1 MKFLQELFHGKGYID
16 GITIINL
23 EGEILFTAKFN
34 NKLGQDQGS
43 EELVGKNF
51 LDVYE
56 NLTPQTSTTI
66 KAMERGTP
74 AYVENQFLK
83 TRGREGITITSLSI
97 PIKCGGRIVGAIDL
111 STQEPG
117 VCPEAPE
124 GLLQV
129 DVSGYFHG
137 DTRKMAMRDAAV
149 FTLDDLVAEDAA
161 MKRVRD
167 YIPVAASCDLPV
179 MIYGETGTGK
189 EVVAQAI
196 HNASRRSAKPFIA
209 QN

>member
-66 KAMERGTP
+66 KRWSEEPRPTW
-74 AYVENQFLK
+74 K
-83 TRGREGITITSLSI
+83 TS
-97 PIKCGGRIVGAIDL
+97 
-111 STQEPG
+111 
-117 VCPEAPE
+117 
-124 GLLQV
+124 
-129 DVSGYFHG
+129 F
-137 DTRKMAMRDAAV
+137 
-149 FTLDDLVAEDAA
+149 
-161 MKRVRD
+161 
-167 YIPVAASCDLPV
+167 
-179 MIYGETGTGK
+179 
-189 EVVAQAI
+189 
-196 HNASRRSAKPFIA
+196 
-209 QN
+209 

>member
-66 KAMERGTP
+66 KAMECGAP
-74 AYVENQFLK
+74 AYAENQFLK
-83 TRGREGITITSLSI
+83 AQGQGGYSSLHRSI
-97 PIKCGGRIVGAIDL
+97 C
-111 STQEPG
+111 Q
-117 VCPEAPE
+117 
-124 GLLQV
+124 
-129 DVSGYFHG
+129 
-137 DTRKMAMRDAAV
+137 
-149 FTLDDLVAEDAA
+149 
-161 MKRVRD
+161 
-167 YIPVAASCDLPV
+167 
-179 MIYGETGTGK
+179 
-189 EVVAQAI
+189 
-196 HNASRRSAKPFIA
+196 
-209 QN
+209 

>member
-66 KAMERGTP
+66 TSPETWPVRISTWRTRPYPVSSLYTLILKLSNSPQRSLTIRFARSSWIR
-74 AYVENQFLK
+74 QF
-83 TRGREGITITSLSI
+83 S
-97 PIKCGGRIVGAIDL
+97 
-111 STQEPG
+111 
-117 VCPEAPE
+117 
-124 GLLQV
+124 
-129 DVSGYFHG
+129 
-137 DTRKMAMRDAAV
+137 
-149 FTLDDLVAEDAA
+149 
-161 MKRVRD
+161 
-167 YIPVAASCDLPV
+167 
-179 MIYGETGTGK
+179 TGT
-189 EVVAQAI
+189 
-196 HNASRRSAKPFIA
+196 SRWVPSS
-209 QN
+209 

>member
-66 KAMERGTP
+66 KAMECGAP

-83 TRGREGITITSLSI
+83 AQGQGGYSSLHQSI
-97 PIKCGGRIVGAIDL
+97 C
-111 STQEPG
+111 Q
-117 VCPEAPE
+117 
-124 GLLQV
+124 
-129 DVSGYFHG
+129 
-137 DTRKMAMRDAAV
+137 
-149 FTLDDLVAEDAA
+149 
-161 MKRVRD
+161 
-167 YIPVAASCDLPV
+167 
-179 MIYGETGTGK
+179 
-189 EVVAQAI
+189 QA
-196 HNASRRSAKPFIA
+196 
-209 QN
+209 

>member
-43 EELVGKNF
+43 EELVGKSF

-83 TRGREGITITSLSI
+83 TRGRDGITITSLSI
-97 PIKCGGRIVGAIDL
+97 PIKCGGRIVGRRRIHAGRPGCGGRGHEAGAGLYSGGGVLRPSGYDL
-111 STQEPG
+111 RGDRHRKGSGGAGDSQCQPTQRQALH
-117 VCPEAPE
+117 CPELRRPAGDPAGE
-124 GLLQV
+124 HPLW
-129 DVSGYFHG
+129 HG
-137 DTRKMAMRDAAV
+137 QRGVHRRGRKQGA
-149 FTLDDLVAEDAA
+149 L
-161 MKRVRD
+161 
-167 YIPVAASCDLPV
+167 
-179 MIYGETGTGK
+179 
-189 EVVAQAI
+189 
-196 HNASRRSAKPFIA
+196 
-209 QN
+209 

>member
-1 MKFLQELFHGKGYID
+1 M
-16 GITIINL
+16 
-23 EGEILFTAKFN
+23 
-34 NKLGQDQGS
+34 
-43 EELVGKNF
+43 
-51 LDVYE
+51 
-56 NLTPQTSTTI
+56 
-66 KAMERGTP
+66 
-74 AYVENQFLK
+74 
-83 TRGREGITITSLSI
+83 
-97 PIKCGGRIVGAIDL
+97 GAIDL

-196 HNASRRSAKPFIA
+196 HNASDAAPSPSLPRTAPPCRRTCWRASCSATRRGPSPA
-209 QN
+209 PEGGQAGAV